1 MILQLISKIKNIK
14 IRFNSTQTIFG
25 SFILFILLGSILLS
39 LPISSN
45 EIGSTDFLTCLFTAT
60 SSMCV
65 TGLVV
70 VDTAT
75 HWSMFGQIVILI
87 LIQVGG
93 LGVIVV
99 AALIAIIIGQ
109 KFSIIQRATL
119 QEALSVQKVGGIIK
133 LTKVVITGVV
143 LFELCGAILLFIAFI
158 KDYDFLTAL
167 WYSFFH
173 SISAFC
179 NAGFDLMG
187 NRQTFSSLTFYHADI
202 LVNITIM
209 SLIVIGG
216 IGFSV
221 WNNIIKE
228 KDNFR
233 KWTLQTKIVIITTLT
248 LIIIPAIYFYYFE
261 FNDLTGASRILS
273 SIFQSIT
280 TRTAGFNTADLTKM
294 SDVGKA
300 INIILMLIGGS
311 PGSTAG
317 GMKTTTFAVLVIST
331 VAIFKKE
338 NEAHIFNR
346 RIEIQIVKNAI
357 TIFMMY
363 LTLLIICSFIICR
376 VESISLLTSMFEVA
390 SAIGTVGLTLE
401 LTTKLS
407 VVSRVIIIILMF
419 LGRIGGLT
427 FIYSVMPN
435 INKKAGYIK
444 EDITVG

>member
-1 MILQLISKIKNIK
+1 MFSRIIEKIKNIR
-14 IRFNSTQTIFG
+14 IGFNSTQTIFG
-25 SFILFILLGSILLS
+25 SFILVILIGTLLLS

-45 EIGSTDFLTCLFTAT
+45 GAGSTDLLTCLFTAT

-75 HWSMFGQIVILI
+75 HWSLFGQIVILI

-99 AALIAIIIGQ
+99 AALIAIMLGQ
-109 KFSIIQRATL
+109 KFSIIQRTTL
-119 QEALSVQKVGGIIK
+119 QEALSVQRVGGIIK
-133 LTKVVITGVV
+133 LTKIVINGVII
-143 LFELCGAILLFIAFI
+143 FELSGAILLFISFI
-158 KDYDFLTAL
+158 RDYDFLTAL
-167 WYSFFH
+167 WYSIFH

-187 NRQTFSSLTFYHADI
+187 HRQTFSSLTFYHADV

-216 IGFSV
+216 LGFSV
-221 WNNIIKE
+221 WNNVLKE
-228 KDNFR
+228 KNNFR
-233 KWTLQTKIVIITTLT
+233 KWTLQTKIVIITTLS
-248 LIIIPAIYFYYFE
+248 LILIPAVYFYYFE
-261 FNDLTGASRILS
+261 FNNLTGTSRILS
-273 SIFQSIT
+273 SLFQSIT

-294 SDVGKA
+294 SDVGKGL
-300 INIILMLIGGS
+300 NIILMLIGGS

-376 VESISLLTSMFEVA
+376 VENISLLTAMFEVA